1 MAEKLEKEPLENE
14 DKIVQEATL
23 SRIRNLI
30 NENKIKLWLEPYYD
44 VEKRIAQESK
54 LLQTANALAPE
65 LELDDIEVFNGL
77 M

>member
-14 DKIVQEATL
+14 EKIVQEATL

-44 VEKRIAQESK
+44 VENKVAHESK
-54 LLQTANALAPE
+54 MLQTANALPPE

>member
-1 MAEKLEKEPLENE
+1 MAEKLDKEPLENE

-44 VEKRIAQESK
+44 VEKKITQESK